1 MRKKNEKDLEWTK
14 IFNTS
19 SIVFYVSLWNFKL
32 FSNKLARNGNKINKY
47 TMKKKYNSEVRRERA
62 KQDNN
67 NIFKK
72 EQSIKY
78 CIDLEI

>member
-1 MRKKNEKDLEWTK
+1 
-14 IFNTS
+14 
-19 SIVFYVSLWNFKL
+19 
-32 FSNKLARNGNKINKY
+32 
-47 TMKKKYNSEVRRERA
+47 MKKKYNSEVRRERA